1 MVLLVTTCVLHRLSE
16 DEHPPAGEPQVCKK
30 CHSELPAR
38 WFHLAPKNSSG
49 REGGC
54 LACRAARR
62 RTYSSRECVV
72 PQEKECSKCHR
83 TLAAACF
90 SRRRASPDGLRII
103 CKEYHSEYT
112 QSRKRALVQVEVP
125 SKRCCVCKT
134 DKPAAAFSVAR
145 RVTDGLA
152 TECKECKIKL
162 ELRRRQ
168 QRLQQQRQQRQ
179 QQ

>member
-1 MVLLVTTCVLHRLSE
+1 MLHRLAE
-16 DEHPPAGEPQVCKK
+16 DEHPPTGEPQICKK

-38 WFHLAPKNSSG
+38 WFILQPRNSSG
-49 REGGC
+49 REGRC
-54 LACRAARR
+54 LACRAAWRR
-62 RTYSSRECVV
+62 EYSSRQRHV
-72 PQEKECSKCHR
+72 PEQKTCSKCHR
-83 TLAAACF
+83 TLAAACY
-90 SRRRASPDGLRII
+90 SRTRASPNGLDSR
-103 CKEYHSEYT
+103 CKECHSEYT

-134 DKPAAAFSVAR
+134 DKPAAAFSVTR

-162 ELRRRQ
+162 ELQRRQ

>member
-16 DEHPPAGEPQVCKK
+16 DEHPPTGEPQVCKK

-62 RTYSSRECVV
+62 RTYSSRECIA
-72 PQEKECSKCHR
+72 PQEKECGKCHR

-103 CKEYHSEYT
+103 CKECHSEYT

-125 SKRCCVCKT
+125 SKRCWACKM
-134 DKPAAAFSVAR
+134 DKPAAAFGAR
-145 RVTDGLA
+145 PRAPDKLNA
-152 TECKECKIKL
+152 ACEECASRL
-162 ELRRRQ
+162 EQQRR
-168 QRLQQQRQQRQ
+168 QRLQQQQEV
-179 QQ
+179 